1 MVTKLK
7 NFPRSIV
14 VKTLILIMMLLA
26 VPGIL
31 WGAYEI
37 SRMSDA
43 YAIDSFYETYQFKSN
58 FIRLAHNIV
67 ERDLVLTDESSIFA
81 LETSKQSKLDKIA
94 RLRLINSN
102 IEQAKSLDYMLIS
115 KQTGRV
121 FSNLPENQQQSIF
134 DRTVM
139 ARWDYA
145 GVYYPEGSVFR
156 LDSQKQYYNND
167 VFGQTNLTE
176 DLQRL
181 LSLSDHE
188 LYVALKEELVAGDT
202 FFAEPFAE
210 FTRFKENQET
220 YLGAIILGS
229 LIIFF
234 GFIYLTIF
242 AGDGT
247 SRKIAYDHVPFEIQ
261 GIIAV
266 LSAIPMAVYMQ
277 SMPRVE
283 HFSFILIFA
292 GTLNIF
298 LLALFFC
305 YQSTVRRLKRGAFI
319 KELLVSQ
326 LVVKLI
332 NALSFDSKKGVFK
345 PWVVLLFIGYA
356 GVNMCFIILML
367 LGIRNLM
374 ILFFFPA
381 FIVFNLM
388 AISMLVPRLRS
399 INMVMAATHERAH
412 GRLDYSLQV
421 EKLTPEFQ
429 GCGRDLNTLQ
439 NGMQQALT
447 EALKGERLKTEL
459 ITNVTHDLKNPLT
472 SIISYVDL
480 IKLEEVDNE
489 KVMGYVEVLDEKAQQ
504 LKSLIE
510 QLVEASK
517 ASSGNIEVKMEELDG
532 YQLIQQVLGEYEEKF
547 DSKGLQLIVSESQ
560 EPFIIEGDG
569 RLLHRIM
576 DNLMM
581 NIFKYALENT
591 RVYIDFGHNA
601 QNLKII
607 EIKNISKE
615 SLNMSPEL
623 LTERFVRGDSSRHTE
638 GSGLGLSIA
647 THLAQAMKA
656 QLNIHIDG
664 DLFKAELI
672 FS

>member
-1 MVTKLK
+1 LVTKLK
-7 NFPRSIV
+7 NFPRSIFL
-14 VKTLILIMMLLA
+14 KTLILVMMLLS
-26 VPGIL
+26 VPLKL

-37 SRMSDA
+37 ERMENA
-43 YAIDSFYETYQFKSN
+43 YSVDSFYETSQFKSN

-67 ERDLVLTDESSIFA
+67 ERDIVLTDENSIFA
-81 LETSKQSKLDKIA
+81 LETSQQSKLDKVA
-94 RLRLINSN
+94 RLRQINAN
-102 IEQAKSLDYMLIS
+102 LEEAKSLDYLLVS
-115 KQTGRV
+115 KQTGRI

-134 DRTVM
+134 DRRVI

-145 GVYYPEGSVFR
+145 GVYYPEESVFR

-167 VFGQTNLTE
+167 VFRQWGLTE
-176 DLQRL
+176 ELQRL

-188 LYVALKEELVAGDT
+188 LYVALKAEFVVGDT
-202 FFAEPFAE
+202 FFTEPFAE
-210 FTRFKENQET
+210 FTRFKENQDT
-220 YLGAIILGS
+220 YLGAIILGAF
-229 LIIFF
+229 IILL
-234 GFIYLTIF
+234 GLIYLTIF

-261 GIIAV
+261 GIITV
-266 LSAIPMAVYMQ
+266 LSSIPMAVYMQ

-283 HFSFILIFA
+283 DFSFILIFA
-292 GTLNIF
+292 GTLNIT

-326 LVVKLI
+326 LLLKLI
-332 NALSFDSKKGVFK
+332 NGLTFDSRKGVFK

-356 GVNMCFIILML
+356 GINMCFVILML
-367 LGIRNLM
+367 LGMRNMM

-381 FIVFNLM
+381 FIVFNLT
-388 AISMLVPRLRS
+388 AISMLIPRLRS
-399 INMVMAATHERAH
+399 INKVMAATHERAR
-412 GRLDYSLQV
+412 GRLDYSL
-421 EKLTPEFQ
+421 EINDLTPEFQ

-439 NGMQQALT
+439 DGMQKALT

-489 KVMGYVEVLDEKAQQ
+489 KVMGYVEVLDEKAQR

-517 ASSGNIEVKMEELDG
+517 ASSGNIEVIMEELDVC
-532 YQLIQQVLGEYEEKF
+532 QLIQQILGEYEEKF
-547 DSKGLQLIVSESQ
+547 ESQGLQLIVSEMQ
-560 EPFIIEGDG
+560 EPFHIQGDG

-591 RVYIDFGHNA
+591 RVYIDFNHNT
-601 QNLKII
+601 QSLKRI

-615 SLNMSPEL
+615 PLNMSPEL
-623 LTERFVRGDSSRHTE
+623 LSERFVRGDSSRHTE

-647 THLAQAMKA
+647 SHLALAMGA